1 MLHCL
6 ILLMGQATAPS
17 AVQGS
22 IPVPVR
28 LTTDGDWKGHVRISP
43 DGTALHFTRI
53 RPTKERGPLM
63 ELAVVPLGK
72 KDQGQNSGI
81 PTLLGD
87 IKPLLKPDPGIP
99 QFDAHIHPD
108 GSRISYVHDILQ
120 GTDGKLHIH
129 TARIDGTESKI
140 AIPYVAFE
148 ESPRW
153 SPDGKQLLWVS
164 TRNGNQELYKSGP
177 QGEGIVRLTNHPD
190 ADNQPWWSPDGKEIV
205 FVSYREG
212 GARLYKMKSDG
223 SSAKRLIPPRSG
235 QGAPG
240 SGLGS
245 EGWPVWSPKGD
256 RIAFSCLV
264 QGQSDIFTVKP
275 DGTDLRRITD
285 HPAQDTFPAWTPDG
299 KALLFCS
306 GRDGG
311 TDIYAVQVP

>member
-1 MLHCL
+1 
-6 ILLMGQATAPS
+6 MGQATAPPVS
-17 AVQGS
+17 QT
-22 IPVPVR
+22 PVPVR

-43 DGTALHFTRI
+43 DATALHFTRI

-63 ELAVVPLGK
+63 ELAVMPFGKIVP
-72 KDQGQNSGI
+72 GQNSKDSASFGE
-81 PTLLGD
+81 

-108 GSRISYVHDILQ
+108 GTRITYVHDILQ

-129 TARIDGTESKI
+129 TAKIDGTESKI

-177 QGEGIVRLTNHPD
+177 QGEEIVRLTNHPD

-223 SSAKRLIPPRSG
+223 SGVKRLIPARPG
-235 QGAPG
+235 QGN
-240 SGLGS
+240 

-264 QGQSDIFTVKP
+264 QGQSDIFTVKS

-285 HPAQDTFPAWTPDG
+285 HPAQDTFPSWTPDG
-299 KALLFCS
+299 KTLLFCS

-311 TDIYAVQVP
+311 TDIYAVRVP

>member
-1 MLHCL
+1 
-6 ILLMGQATAPS
+6 
-17 AVQGS
+17 
-22 IPVPVR
+22 
-28 LTTDGDWKGHVRISP
+28 
-43 DGTALHFTRI
+43 
-53 RPTKERGPLM
+53 M
-63 ELAVVPLGK
+63 ELAIVQLGK

-81 PTLLGD
+81 PIPIGE

-108 GSRISYVHDILQ
+108 GSRITYVHDILQ

-129 TARIDGTESKI
+129 TAKIDGTESRI

-177 QGEGIVRLTNHPD
+177 QGESIVRLTNHPD
-190 ADNQPWWSPDGKEIV
+190 ADNQPWWSSDGKEIV

-212 GARLYKMKSDG
+212 GARLFKMKSDG
-223 SSAKRLIPPRSG
+223 SSAKRLIPPRPG
-235 QGAPG
+235 QGSPV
-240 SGLGS
+240 SGMGS
-245 EGWPVWSPKGD
+245 ESWPVWAPKGD

-264 QGQSDIFTVKP
+264 EGQSEIFTVKS

-285 HPAQDTFPAWTPDG
+285 HAAQDTFPAWTPDG
-299 KALLFCS
+299 KTLLFCS

>member
-6 ILLMGQATAPS
+6 ILLVGQVAAPANS
-17 AVQGS
+17 Q
-22 IPVPVR
+22 IPIPIR
-28 LTTDGDWKGHVRISP
+28 LTTDGDWKGHIRVSP
-43 DGTALHFTRI
+43 DATALHFTRI
-53 RPTKERGPLM
+53 RPTRERGPLM
-63 ELAVVPLGK
+63 ELAILPLGK

-81 PTLLGD
+81 PIPIGE

-99 QFDAHIHPD
+99 QFDSHIHPD
-108 GSRISYVHDILQ
+108 GSRITYVHDILQ

-129 TARIDGTESKI
+129 TAKIDGTESRI

-177 QGEGIVRLTNHPD
+177 QGESIVRLTNHPD
-190 ADNQPWWSPDGKEIV
+190 ADNQPWWSSDGKEIV

-212 GARLYKMKSDG
+212 GARLFKMKSDG
-223 SSAKRLIPPRSG
+223 SSAKRLIPPRPG
-235 QGAPG
+235 QGSPV
-240 SGLGS
+240 SGMGS
-245 EGWPVWSPKGD
+245 ESWPVWAPKGD

-264 QGQSDIFTVKP
+264 EGQSEIFTVKS

-285 HPAQDTFPAWTPDG
+285 HAAQDTFPAWTPDG
-299 KALLFCS
+299 KTLLFCS

-311 TDIYAVQVP
+311 TDIYALQVP